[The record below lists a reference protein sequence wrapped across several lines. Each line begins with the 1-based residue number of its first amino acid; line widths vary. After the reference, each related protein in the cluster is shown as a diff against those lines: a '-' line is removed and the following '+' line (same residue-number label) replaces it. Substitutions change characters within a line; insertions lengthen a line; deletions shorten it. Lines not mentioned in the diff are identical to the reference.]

1 MANNNALNLTIKV
14 NGREVENTM
23 KDLTR
28 EMYNLRR
35 EVNKNTEGTEE
46 YIKANKDL
54 AIIEAERKKQIAAQ
68 KAFREEIARSTDSID
83 EQASAMQ
90 EFGNNFADAFSAF
103 RSGDVLAF
111 KTAMAGVTAQIRTA
125 TIASLKFIATPIG
138 LALVALA
145 GIGIAAKEWFK
156 YNEAALEANRITQQ
170 ITQLSGEALDQARVR
185 ATALEKTFG
194 TDFKESLT
202 AASTLVEAFGISYE
216 EAFDSIENGLIRGG
230 KENTEFLD
238 SIKEY
243 PKLFAQAG
251 FTVEDFQRIVNT
263 GIDMKIYSDKLP
275 DAIKEFSLSLMEET
289 EASREALEN
298 AFGKEFTDKLFN
310 GIQDGSITVKDAL
323 GLVAGEAENIGLNAQ
338 QAQLLTADLFK
349 GAGEDAGGALVIFE
363 AVNTALNKQER
374 ALTPLEDQL
383 KKVHDATV
391 ELGESQNEALKSDR
405 YSAWANDVS
414 LAWIKVKTGF
424 FNMISSIGEGV
435 AYLEEKLSRFRYQL
449 RGFVRDAFS
458 GKDADWDALGKEADA
473 IQAAK
478 EKIAAAQNA
487 EELKKQK
494 KEKQDPNGN
503 GLKMQQAEAKKAAE
517 AAKLAESRAKE
528 AIANEK
534 KRLETIE
541 NLQKEYAKRKEDRE
555 ADTDKKKIE
564 LEREREL
571 AKAAELEASKE
582 VTDAINAEYDAK
594 QQEKE
599 LENLKAFQ
607 ERKQALIDE
616 LSIAQKETD
625 EEKRLEAEEIRYQKD
640 LEKFE
645 EELKKIELTTD
656 EKNQF
661 KQLLEKN
668 HQDKI
673 YEIKEQGL
681 SKQHDLEKKWAE
693 ASVQATKDLEMAK
706 TNAAFAGV
714 DVLKSV
720 FQNKKGIYKALFLIE
735 KGMAAAEVF
744 TNTAKSLAAI
754 SANTAIANTA
764 AVAAAPLTFGM
775 PWVAINTATGLNQA
789 AAVKINAAIQL
800 GSIAGSA
807 IAGFAK
813 GGDTTLFGMG
823 YKDETGHEVAG
834 VVHVNEYVIPE
845 VVRKDPEV
853 PEIINYLEKK
863 RKSKLG
869 LYADGGP
876 TSDETLTLP
885 SNSGSGSG
893 GDGSRQ
899 IQLLESILEA
909 VGITGDIY
917 FGYEAE
923 QKRKEAEKKLDAV
936 IAKAK
941 IKK

>member
-68 KAFREEIARSTDSID
+68 KAFREEIARSTDTID

-216 EAFDSIENGLIRGG
+216 EAFDRIENGLIRGG

-349 GAGEDAGGALVIFE
+349 GAGEDAGGALLIFE
-363 AVNTALNKQER
+363 AVNRSLIDQER
-374 ALTPLEDQL
+374 ALTPLEAELQR
-383 KKVHDATV
+383 VADANNRL
-391 ELGESQNEALKSDR
+391 EEAQNDALKSDQ
-405 YSAWANDVS
+405 YSAFVNDISV
-414 LAWIKVKTGF
+414 AWINFKAGFFEGMNSVLEGLSKVDTGF
-424 FNMISSIGEGV
+424 RKFIFQSV
-435 AYLEEKLSRFRYQL
+435 QAT
-449 RGFVRDAFS
+449 
-458 GKDADWDALGKEADA
+458 KEAFTGSDNFFA
-473 IQAAK
+473 AWEKKGDEFDKKQAK
-478 EKIAAAQNA
+478 REKAAAAQRDAEKTKVNA
-487 EELKKQK
+487 PEVSNSNNLKEQK
-494 KEKQDPNGN
+494 
-503 GLKMQQAEAKKAAE
+503 E

-869 LYADGGP
+869 LYADGGDVG
-876 TSDETLTLP
+876 TDTLTLP